1 MDSKVCIIT
10 RSCRFCLRVLG
21 KLTSQDTLSL
31 FLQFPE
37 MSPFPLEVGFLLE
50 LLELPKS
57 ISFCFVLLAWFL
69 CSPRS
74 QADFKLRDLPAS
86 ISGAT
91 GIKGFPPLAAL
102 SF

>member
-1 MDSKVCIIT
+1 MDSKVCITT
-10 RSCRFCLRVLG
+10 RSCRFCLGVLG

-57 ISFCFVLLAWFL
+57 IEFFVLFSLL
-69 CSPRS
+69 
-74 QADFKLRDLPAS
+74 
-86 ISGAT
+86 
-91 GIKGFPPLAAL
+91 GFYVALAARQTSNFLPL
-102 SF
+102 SLGSKASHRWRH